1 MDNKKDYLSA
11 FAGIDE
17 SLISRSEE
25 KKSGGRRK
33 KAVIA
38 VLCLCAVAAGAA
50 VLLRELL
57 PKEVT
62 PGGTIDPE
70 KPEVTVLFDV

>member
-25 KKSGGRRK
+25 KKAAADGK
-33 KAVIA
+33 K
-38 VLCLCAVAAGAA
+38 
-50 VLLRELL
+50 R
-57 PKEVT
+57 
-62 PGGTIDPE
+62 
-70 KPEVTVLFDV
+70 